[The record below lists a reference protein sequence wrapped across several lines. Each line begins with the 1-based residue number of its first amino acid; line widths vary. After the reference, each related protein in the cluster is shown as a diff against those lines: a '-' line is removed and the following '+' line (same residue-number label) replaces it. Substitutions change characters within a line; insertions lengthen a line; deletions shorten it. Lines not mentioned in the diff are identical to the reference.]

1 MTEADEEIRG
11 IRAEVRALEAELMM
25 KDVTINELEKQLR
38 DVKEALSASMNDSAQ
53 RHYMIQAM
61 LACPPHALDTMHKAL
76 LPELPP
82 NPRPTSAALCMAGAR
97 SRSRSPRAS
106 Q

>member
-53 RHYMIQAM
+53 RTYMIQAM
-61 LACPPHALDTMHKAL
+61 LSCPAHVLDKMHDAL

-82 NPRPTSAALCMAGAR
+82 NPRPSSAALCLAGAR
-97 SRSRSPRAS
+97 SRSPRTRP
-106 Q
+106 